1 METVARQPGW
11 NRLNLELSMKTIP
24 GFLFLLISL
33 LALAPAALHARKPNV
48 IVILT
53 DDQGWGDLS
62 LNGNTNLQT
71 PRIDALARAGARF
84 DRFYVCPVCS
94 PTRAEFLTGR
104 YHPRSGVVSTSAG
117 GERADLDEM
126 MIGQTFQAAGYATG
140 AFGKWHN
147 GMQHPYHPNA
157 RGFDEYYG
165 FCSGHWGNYY
175 DPVLEHNG
183 RMVRGKGFIIDD
195 LTNKALEF
203 IEQNRDKPFFAYI
216 PYNTPHSPMQVPD
229 RWWNKFKDKDLA
241 MRPTSKKREN
251 LPHTRAALAMCENI
265 DWNVGRILDKLDELK
280 LANDTIV
287 VYFCDNGPNGNRW
300 NGGMKGRK
308 GSTDEGGVRSP
319 LLVRWPGK
327 IKAGKTVPQIS
338 AAIDLLPTL
347 AELAEVPVASRK
359 PLDGVSLKPLLLTR
373 KDGWPERNIYSHW
386 RGRVSLRTQRFRLDH
401 QGRLYDMLE
410 DPGQSKDVAEDHPA
424 IATQLRAARDS
435 WAKEILPELKQHP
448 RPFVLGHPGSKYTQ
462 LPARDALAS
471 GAIRRSNRFPNCSF
485 FTNWKSIED
494 SITWKVEVPAD
505 GIFEVEL
512 YYACGKEDVGSIIE
526 LSMQSGAS
534 GAIPGSSVRAKVNQ
548 PHDPPLRGA
557 GEDCVKRTESYVKD
571 FRPLKLGRMKL
582 SRGAGKL
589 TLRALEKPG
598 SQVMEVRLLFFTRVN
613 D

>member
-265 DWNVGRILDKLDELK
+265 DWNVGRILDRLDELK

-435 WAKEILPELKQHP
+435 WAKEILPELKQPP

-485 FTNWKSIED
+485 FTNWKCIED